1 MLGCKTVTTD
11 TPPVP
16 RTTYQ
21 EAEYITQTLA
31 PTKLTAHDRCDRCSA
46 QAYVRVVLPS
56 GDLLFCG
63 HHWSRHEEVLR
74 PKAVEVYDE
83 THLLSPAPSAE

>member
-1 MLGCKTVTTD
+1 MLRCKTVTTD
-11 TPPVP
+11 TP
-16 RTTYQ
+16 TDTGTNYQ
-21 EAEYITQTLA
+21 EAEHMTQTLA
-31 PTKLTAHDRCDRCSA
+31 RTKFTAHDRCDRCSA

-83 THLLSPAPSAE
+83 THLLSPTPTAE